1 MRNKGTMTFV
11 YLTNS
16 IGLHQVAV
24 ADEMYKILGDNFKF
38 IELSNDDASMG
49 IHKEAEQDLDYTD
62 RPYILSAY
70 RSSKDLIHA
79 RRLINEADA
88 LRCGSVDASWL
99 DVRTAQKKLT
109 FWTTERLFKK
119 KLNAFGPRCIRNN
132 IRLNS
137 MFRKNPNM
145 YLLANGAY
153 VADDFRFFPS
163 IRKHILQWGYFPVF
177 RELDIDSLLASK
189 PKGKI
194 QLIWCA
200 RMIDWKHPEM
210 VPKLAKRLK
219 DSGIL
224 NFHIKMIGT
233 GVMSS
238 FIKNMISDMGISDY
252 VEIIGGLSNDKV
264 ISEMQRSN
272 IFIFTSDRQEGWGV
286 VLNEAMN
293 AGCAVVSADEIG
305 ATKFLITDNT
315 NGIIFK
321 SCNIE
326 DLYKKVVQLM
336 GDEQYRLL
344 LAKNAYSTI
353 ESDYSP
359 RTAARRI
366 IEFSQSVLEGNCS
379 SYKDSICSFI

>member
-1 MRNKGTMTFV
+1 MTFV

-24 ADEMYKILGDNFKF
+24 ADEMYKIIGDNFKF
-38 IELSNDDASMG
+38 IELSNDDASTD
-49 IHKEAEQDLDYTD
+49 IHKEAEQGLNYTD

-70 RSSKDLIHA
+70 KTSENLFHA

-99 DVRTAQKKLT
+99 DVRTFQKKLT

-119 KLNAFGPRCIRNN
+119 RLNAFGPRCIRNC
-132 IRLNS
+132 IRLNT
-137 MFRKNPNM
+137 MFSKNPNM

-153 VADDFRFFPS
+153 VADDFRFYPS
-163 IRKHILQWGYFPVF
+163 IRKHILQWGYFPLF
-177 RELDIDSLLASK
+177 RELDIDSLLATK
-189 PKGKI
+189 PKDKI

-210 VPKLAKRLK
+210 APELAKRLK
-219 DSGIL
+219 DTGIV

-233 GVMSS
+233 GVMSNT
-238 FIKNMISDMGISDY
+238 IKNMISDMDVADY
-252 VEIIGGLSNDKV
+252 VEMIGGLSNDKV
-264 ISEMQRSN
+264 ISEMQKSN

-305 ATKFLITDNT
+305 ATKFLIKDNN
-315 NGIIFK
+315 NGLIFK
-321 SCNIE
+321 SCNVE
-326 DLYKKVVQLM
+326 DLYKKVVLLI
-336 GDEQYRLL
+336 GDEQFRLL

-353 ESDYSP
+353 KTDYSP

-366 IEFSQSVLEGNCS
+366 VDFSQSVLDGNCS
-379 SYKDSICSFI
+379 SYKDSICSLI

>member
-1 MRNKGTMTFV
+1 MTFV

-24 ADEMYKILGDNFKF
+24 ADEMYKILGDDFKF
-38 IELSNDDASMG
+38 IELSNDDASTD
-49 IHKEAEQDLDYTD
+49 IHKEAEQGLNYTG
-62 RPYILSAY
+62 RPYIFSAY
-70 RSSKDLIHA
+70 KSSENMALA
-79 RRLINEADA
+79 RRLINEADV

-119 KLNAFGPRCIRNN
+119 RLNAFGPRCIRNC
-132 IRLNS
+132 IRLNT
-137 MFRKNPNM
+137 MFHKNPNM

-153 VADDFRFFPS
+153 VADDFRFYPS
-163 IRKHILQWGYFPVF
+163 IRKHILQWGYFPLF
-177 RELDIDSLLASK
+177 RELDIDSLLATK
-189 PKGKI
+189 PKDII

-219 DSGIL
+219 DSGIE

-233 GVMSS
+233 GVMSNI
-238 FIKNMISDMGISDY
+238 IKDMISDMGVTDY
-252 VEIIGGLSNDKV
+252 VEMKGGLSNDKV
-264 ISEMQRSN
+264 ISEMQHSN

-315 NGIIFK
+315 NGLIFK
-321 SCNIE
+321 SCNVE
-326 DLYKKVVQLM
+326 ELYKKVVLLI
-336 GDEQYRLL
+336 GDEQYRIL
-344 LAKNAYSTI
+344 LAKNAYGSIKT
-353 ESDYSP
+353 DYSP
-359 RTAARRI
+359 RTAASRI
-366 IEFSQSVLEGNCS
+366 VDFSQSVLDGNCS
-379 SYKDSICSFI
+379 SYKDSICSLI

>member
-1 MRNKGTMTFV
+1 MTFV

-24 ADEMYKILGDNFKF
+24 ADEIYKIMGDDFKF
-38 IELSNDDASMG
+38 IELSNDDASLG
-49 IHKEAEQDLDYTD
+49 IHKEAEQGLDYTD

-70 RSSKDLIHA
+70 KSSENLILA

-99 DVRTAQKKLT
+99 TVRTAQKKLT

-119 KLNAFGPRCIRNN
+119 RLNAFGPRCIRNN

-163 IRKHILQWGYFPVF
+163 IRKHILQWGYFPLF
-177 RELDIDSLLASK
+177 RELDIDSLIASK
-189 PKGKI
+189 PKDKI
-194 QLIWCA
+194 QILWCA

-210 VPKLAKRLK
+210 APKLAKKLK
-219 DSGIL
+219 DTGIV

-233 GVMSS
+233 GIMSNT
-238 FIKNMISDMGISDY
+238 IKDMVSDMGVSDY
-252 VEIIGGLSNDKV
+252 VDLVGGLSNDKV
-264 ISEMQRSN
+264 ISEMQKSN

-305 ATKFLITDNT
+305 ATKFLIKDND
-315 NGIIFK
+315 NGLIFK
-321 SCNIE
+321 SCKID
-326 DLYKKVVQLM
+326 DLCKKVARLLD
-336 GDEQYRLL
+336 DEQFRLL
-344 LAKNAYSTI
+344 LAKNAYCTI
-353 ESDYSP
+353 KSEYSP
-359 RTAARRI
+359 QIAARRI
-366 IEFSQSVLEGNCS
+366 IDFSQSILSGNCS
-379 SYKDSICSFI
+379 FYKNSICSLI

>member
-1 MRNKGTMTFV
+1 MTFV

-24 ADEMYKILGDNFKF
+24 ADEIYKIMGDNFKF
-38 IELSNDDASMG
+38 IELMNDDASIG
-49 IHKEAEQDLDYTD
+49 IHKEAEQGLVYTD

-70 RSSKDLIHA
+70 KSSENMILA
-79 RRLINEADA
+79 RRLINDADA
-88 LRCGSVDASWL
+88 LRCGSVDVSWL

-119 KLNAFGPRCIRNN
+119 RLNAFGPRCIRNN

-153 VADDFRFFPS
+153 VANDFRYFPS

-177 RELDIDSLLASK
+177 RELDIDGLLASK
-189 PKGKI
+189 PKDKI
-194 QLIWCA
+194 QILWCA

-238 FIKNMISDMGISDY
+238 IVKKMISDMGISDY
-252 VEIIGGLSNDKV
+252 VDIIGGLSNDRV
-264 ISEMQRSN
+264 ISEMQKSN

-305 ATKFLITDNT
+305 ATKFLIKDND
-315 NGIIFK
+315 NGLIFK
-321 SCNIE
+321 SCKID
-326 DLYKKVVQLM
+326 DLYKKVVRLL
-336 GDEQYRLL
+336 GDEQFRLL
-344 LAKNAYSTI
+344 LAKNAYCTI
-353 ESDYSP
+353 ESEYSP
-359 RTAARRI
+359 HIAARRI
-366 IEFSQSVLEGNCS
+366 VDFSLSVLSGKS
-379 SYKDSICSFI
+379 SYYKNSICSLI

>member
-1 MRNKGTMTFV
+1 MTFV

-24 ADEMYKILGDNFKF
+24 ADELYKILGDCFKF
-38 IELSNDDASMG
+38 IELSNEDASLG
-49 IHKEAEQDLDYTD
+49 IHKEAEQGLDYTD

-70 RSSKDLIHA
+70 KSSESMKLA
-79 RRLINEADA
+79 RQLVDTADA

-99 DVRTAQKKLT
+99 DVRTAQRKLT

-119 KLNAFGPRCIRNN
+119 RLNAFGPRCIRNN

-153 VADDFRFFPS
+153 VANDFRYFPS

-177 RELDIDSLLASK
+177 RELDIDGLLASK
-189 PKGKI
+189 PKDKI
-194 QLIWCA
+194 QILWCA

-238 FIKNMISDMGISDY
+238 IVKKMISDMGISDY
-252 VEIIGGLSNDKV
+252 VDIIGGLSNDRV
-264 ISEMQRSN
+264 ISEMQKSN

-305 ATKFLITDNT
+305 ATKFLIKDDDN
-315 NGIIFK
+315 GLIFK
-321 SCNIE
+321 SCKID
-326 DLYKKVVQLM
+326 DLYKKVVRLL
-336 GDEQYRLL
+336 GDGQFRLL
-344 LAKNAYSTI
+344 LAKNAYCTI
-353 ESDYSP
+353 ESEYSP
-359 RTAARRI
+359 HIAARRI
-366 IEFSQSVLEGNCS
+366 VDFSLSVLSGKS
-379 SYKDSICSFI
+379 SYCKNSICSLI